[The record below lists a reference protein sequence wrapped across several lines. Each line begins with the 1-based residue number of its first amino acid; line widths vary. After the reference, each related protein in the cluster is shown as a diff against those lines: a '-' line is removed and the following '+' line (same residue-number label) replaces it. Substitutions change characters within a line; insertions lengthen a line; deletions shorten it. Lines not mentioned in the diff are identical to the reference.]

1 MSRKV
6 IVLGGGLGGYVA
18 AIRAAQLNAQ
28 VTLLESNYLG
38 GTCVNNGC
46 IPTKTLLRSA
56 ELFADFQHASEF
68 GITVEGASIDY
79 PTVMKRKNAIVN
91 QLRNSVLRLLE
102 KNKIEVLSGI
112 GHFVDSHTI
121 GIEGRKERLMADNI
135 VIATGAQTQT
145 LKIPGVDTEDVIT
158 SDEALDLGQIPKR
171 LVVIGAGVIGL
182 EFAQIFNTMGSET
195 TLVEITP
202 HVLPTEDT
210 EITDMIAHLLM
221 SQGISVNT
229 SASVTRIKDNPGGGK
244 IVSFV
249 NQEEEKEAVADKIL
263 IAVGRRPNIDKLGLD
278 KIGIRVH
285 EGAIAVDERM
295 QTSIPDIYAIGDVT
309 GGYMLAHVAMAQG
322 RCAAENLMGHNSK
335 VNYSTVPRCVYTF
348 PEIASVG
355 LSEMEAR
362 QQYEEISVGRFPLIA
377 NGRALTLNSRPLGMI
392 KIIAESEHTLIL
404 GATIFGPNAT
414 EVISELSLAIGMEAT
429 FHDIAATVHAHPSLS
444 EIVLDASLASLNQG
458 IQF

>member
-56 ELFADFQHASEF
+56 ELFADFQRASEF
-68 GITVEGASIDY
+68 GITIRDACIDY
-79 PTVMKRKNAIVN
+79 PTVMKRKNTIVN

-102 KNKIEVLSGI
+102 KNKIEVISGI
-112 GHFVDSHTI
+112 GHFVDSHTV
-121 GIEGRKERLMADNI
+121 GMEGSKERLMADNI
-135 VIATGAQTQT
+135 IIATGAQTQT
-145 LKIPGVDTEDVIT
+145 LRIPGVDTEDVIN
-158 SDEALDLGQIPKR
+158 SDEALDLVQISKR
-171 LVVIGAGVIGL
+171 FVVIGGGVIGL

-195 TLVEITP
+195 TLIETTP
-202 HVLPTEDT
+202 HILPTEDT
-210 EITDMIAHLLM
+210 EVTDMLAHLLM
-221 SQGISVNT
+221 REGISINT

-249 NQEEEKEAVADKIL
+249 SQEQERQVIADKIL

-362 QQYEEISVGRFPLIA
+362 QRYEEIAVGRFPLSA
-377 NGRALTLNSRPLGMI
+377 NGRALTLDSRPAGMI
-392 KIIAESEHTLIL
+392 KIIAEPEHNLIL
-404 GATIFGPNAT
+404 GGTILGPNAT
-414 EVISELSLAIGMEAT
+414 EVISGLSLAIGMEAT
-429 FHDIAATVHAHPSLS
+429 FHDIVATVHAHPSLS
-444 EIVLDASLASLNQG
+444 EIVLDASLAGLNQG

>member
-56 ELFADFQHASEF
+56 ELFADFQRASEF
-68 GITVEGASIDY
+68 GIAVEGASIDY

-112 GHFVDSHTI
+112 GHLVDSHTI

-377 NGRALTLNSRPLGMI
+377 NGRALTLNNRPLGMI